1 LADIPQPGVDCPGRS
16 CHTAWLF
23 SAFFLS
29 ERLARPLRNFGQED
43 HVITS
48 FAQQEQPRVGVVE
61 NAGAS
66 RLLIV
71 EDDDLT
77 RKFLTGFFGTM
88 GYSVSVAATAEQAI
102 RIAGDV
108 MPGLVLTDFQL
119 PGMDG
124 IGMVRSLKNAGHR
137 VPFILISGFLTE
149 DVEAE
154 AKDAGIALVLRKPLE
169 LSMLQDS
176 VRSLLPI
183 PGTS

>member
-1 LADIPQPGVDCPGRS
+1 M
-16 CHTAWLF
+16 
-23 SAFFLS
+23 
-29 ERLARPLRNFGQED
+29 
-43 HVITS
+43 
-48 FAQQEQPRVGVVE
+48 
-61 NAGAS
+61 AGTS

-88 GYSVSVAATAEQAI
+88 GYAVSVAATAEQAL
-102 RIAGDV
+102 RIADEV
-108 MPGLVLTDFQL
+108 NPGLVLTDFQL

-124 IGMVRSLKNAGHR
+124 IGMVRSLRNAGHR

-149 DVEAE
+149 EVEME

-183 PGTS
+183 PGSPA

>member
-1 LADIPQPGVDCPGRS
+1 LADIPQPGVVCPGRS
-16 CHTAWLF
+16 CHPARLF
-23 SAFFLS
+23 STFFVS
-29 ERLARPLRNFGQED
+29 KRLARPLRNFGQED

-48 FAQQEQPRVGVVE
+48 FAQQEQQRVGVVE
-61 NAGAS
+61 EPGTS